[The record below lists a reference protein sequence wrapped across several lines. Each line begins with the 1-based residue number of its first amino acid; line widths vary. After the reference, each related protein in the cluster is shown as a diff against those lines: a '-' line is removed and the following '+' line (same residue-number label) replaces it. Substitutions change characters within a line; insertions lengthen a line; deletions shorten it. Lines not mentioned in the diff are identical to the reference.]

1 MFMKSFTVVAL
12 TILTLTGCSTRER
25 PAVTTPGSVA
35 ATSESAAGS
44 QSSKPASPASEGDAK
59 AKTFSSFDRPVNARR
74 EIAAGSIQ
82 YNEADVRLV
91 FDLYQE
97 LSARSLI
104 YSARVPK
111 NVKVTFR
118 NNSALSRT
126 EALQALDTVLAAQ
139 GIVMVYSGSQYVK
152 VCAAA
157 EAGPEA
163 PPSLDIPW
171 RELPDSG
178 SFLSYTVRLKNI
190 DASTAISSLQPFAR
204 LPNSIIGNRANN
216 MLILRDLSSNVRR
229 MLEVL
234 ERIEETGPGA
244 PDNPNK

>member
-1 MFMKSFTVVAL
+1 MRMNISAFSVLAAL
-12 TILTLTGCSTRER
+12 VLTGCGTRQK
-25 PAVTTPGSVA
+25 PATITPTA
-35 ATSESAAGS
+35 SAAAP
-44 QSSKPASPASEGDAK
+44 QSTSGNSALRAEHPLVERE
-59 AKTFSSFDRPVNARR
+59 KTFSSFDRPVNARR

-82 YNEADVRLV
+82 FNEADVRLV

-111 NVKVTFR
+111 NIKVTFR

-126 EALQALDTVLAAQ
+126 QALQALDTVLAAQ
-139 GIVMVYSGSQYVK
+139 GIVMVYSG
-152 VCAAA
+152 AAA
-157 EAGPEA
+157 EAASEA

-190 DASTAISSLQPFAR
+190 DASVAISSLQPFAR

-234 ERIEETGPGA
+234 EQMEETGPGA

>member
-1 MFMKSFTVVAL
+1 MRMNISAFSVLAAL
-12 TILTLTGCSTRER
+12 VLTGCGTRQK
-25 PAVTTPGSVA
+25 PATITPTA
-35 ATSESAAGS
+35 SAAAP
-44 QSSKPASPASEGDAK
+44 QSTSGNSALRAEHPLVERE
-59 AKTFSSFDRPVNARR
+59 KTFSSFDRPVNARR

-82 YNEADVRLV
+82 FNEADVRLV

-111 NVKVTFR
+111 NIKVTFR

-126 EALQALDTVLAAQ
+126 QALQALDTVLAAQ

-157 EAGPEA
+157 EAASEA

-190 DASTAISSLQPFAR
+190 DASVAISSLQPFAR

-234 ERIEETGPGA
+234 EQMEETGPGA